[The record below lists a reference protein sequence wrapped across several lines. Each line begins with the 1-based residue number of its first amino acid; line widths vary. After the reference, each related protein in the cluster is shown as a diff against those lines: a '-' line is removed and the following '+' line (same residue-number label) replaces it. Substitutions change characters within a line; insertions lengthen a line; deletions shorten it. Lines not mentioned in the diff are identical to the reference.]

1 MLLHLALPLFR
12 HRRRRGD
19 DDGADTRSG
28 DQFADY
34 ETGLDGLPGSR
45 VIGDGEMDAR
55 EAERLAK
62 RLRLAGL
69 DPDPGWQRSLEERW
83 IGRGRAIPAQRIQE
97 RGDVLRRIEP
107 PVAGPRTGFVVGN
120 RTISPDNMEAAPIL
134 RWHANSGSAVR
145 PRLALAGPL
154 VRTRRAGY
162 GIRRLPAA
170 RWHPAA
176 PAGVGEV
183 PGRGSPRCGPFP
195 PIRIREQMQQ
205 LKVFILMAGLTAL
218 LVVLGGWLGGQQGA
232 VLFLVIAAVMNFG
245 MFWFSDRAVLRMYR
259 ARIIGPDDAPHLYRM
274 VDDLRRRAGLPMPT
288 LAIADK
294 DQPNAFATGRS
305 HKKAVVCVTTG
316 LLRLVNTRELEGV
329 VAHELAHIRHNHML
343 VSTVAATMAGAI
355 GLLASVARWGAIL
368 GGGRGSDRNIFELLL
383 MSIIAPLAAMIVQMA
398 ISRANEYQADRTGA
412 RIAGRA
418 DGLANAL
425 HKLERYSRQLP
436 MDVNPAA
443 AQLAIVNPLAGIR
456 GGGLTGLFR
465 THPPTEDRIAR
476 LRQLRDL

>member
-1 MLLHLALPLFR
+1 
-12 HRRRRGD
+12 
-19 DDGADTRSG
+19 
-28 DQFADY
+28 
-34 ETGLDGLPGSR
+34 
-45 VIGDGEMDAR
+45 
-55 EAERLAK
+55 
-62 RLRLAGL
+62 
-69 DPDPGWQRSLEERW
+69 
-83 IGRGRAIPAQRIQE
+83 
-97 RGDVLRRIEP
+97 
-107 PVAGPRTGFVVGN
+107 
-120 RTISPDNMEAAPIL
+120 
-134 RWHANSGSAVR
+134 
-145 PRLALAGPL
+145 
-154 VRTRRAGY
+154 
-162 GIRRLPAA
+162 
-170 RWHPAA
+170 
-176 PAGVGEV
+176 
-183 PGRGSPRCGPFP
+183 
-195 PIRIREQMQQ
+195 MQQ

-232 VLFLVIAAVMNFG
+232 VLFFVIAAAMNFG

-294 DQPNAFATGRS
+294 EQPNAFATGRS

-368 GGGRGSDRNIFELLL
+368 GGGRGSDRNVFELLL

-398 ISRANEYQADRTGA
+398 ISRANEFQADRTGA

-425 HKLERYSRQLP
+425 QKLERYSRQLP
-436 MDVNPAA
+436 MNVNPAA

-476 LRQLRDL
+476 LRQLRNL